1 MFETHAISNL
11 KGSRTPIQVL
21 MGTSL
26 DFTSMPLT
34 GFPQFIRDNGRIKR
48 IRHSA
53 ACLRESNRFI
63 QYLYFSDTRPV
74 AGKWWKKCAD
84 FSEVAPKK
92 GAIEQFSKKKT
103 KDFHGLYIL
112 PQLLV
117 RSSTL
122 SKVDKTR
129 IWDKLG
135 FIWLFNSNE
144 PQISKIKTMET
155 RWDNY
160 TAN

>member
-26 DFTSMPLT
+26 DFTSMPLSD
-34 GFPQFIRDNGRIKR
+34 FPQFVRDNGRIKR
-48 IRHSA
+48 RIRST
-53 ACLRESNRFI
+53 ACLRVGNPFI

-74 AGKWWKKCAD
+74 AGKLRKKCAD
-84 FSEVAPKK
+84 FSEVGPKK
-92 GAIEQFSKKKT
+92 GAIEQFFDLGLAAALKT

-112 PQLLV
+112 LQLLV

-122 SKVDKTR
+122 SKVDNTR
-129 IWDKLG
+129 I
-135 FIWLFNSNE
+135 
-144 PQISKIKTMET
+144 
-155 RWDNY
+155 
-160 TAN
+160 